1 MASPLCAG
9 KTKLLLLMAATL
21 ILQHS
26 TAAADW
32 AVGAGN
38 SSLAKPGCRDKCGN
52 VSIPYPFGIGKDCF
66 REGFEVSCPPDDVPI
81 LNTSGTP
88 LLEIN
93 LNFGEARIQNNISQ
107 ACNITRFDMLIGA
120 TVLVQRFFMVSGT
133 RNIFTAIGCS
143 TVALI
148 AGDMEDGGLD
158 FYSFS
163 TCGSFCTEDAIDNTS
178 TDCSGRGCCQT
189 AIPRNLKS
197 FFPVFLNNSLIRA
210 QNFSPCSYAFI
221 AETGWFSF
229 DPSYVTSQNLQNQ
242 FGFGPPLVLDWVA
255 GNGSCE
261 ASRKMGSSY
270 PCIDANSECV
280 DVPNGPG
287 FLCNCS
293 TGFEGNPYLAGGCRD
308 INECDYPSMYSC
320 INGTCTNTIGS
331 YNCTCP
337 AGTQSKDPKNSPC
350 TPIPGTNKQPQ
361 VKVVIGIPSPPI
373 VFLLGT
379 RSVG

>member
-1 MASPLCAG
+1 MAICLSDTCFGHTLLFIG

-26 TAAADW
+26 TTAADG
-32 AVGAGN
+32 AAGAGN

-66 REGFEVSCPPDDVPI
+66 REGFEVYCSTPDKVPI

-107 ACNITRFDMLIGA
+107 ACNITKFNMVLGA
-120 TVLVQRFFMVSGT
+120 SIPVQRFFMVSRT

-143 TVALI
+143 TIALI
-148 AGDMEDGGLD
+148 AGEIQTPIEEDGGFIFD
-158 FYSFS
+158 GISA
-163 TCGSFCTEDAIDNTS
+163 CGSFYTEDIIDNT
-178 TDCSGRGCCQT
+178 TKDCSGRGCCQT

-197 FFPVFLNNSLIRA
+197 FIPFFLNNSLLGA
-210 QNFSPCSYAFI
+210 QIFSPCSYAFI
-221 AETGWFSF
+221 AETGWFAF
-229 DPSYVTSQNLQNQ
+229 HPSYVTSQNLQNQ

-287 FLCNCS
+287 FRCNCS
-293 TGFEGNPYLAGGCRD
+293 TGYEGNPYLAGGCRGQ
-308 INECDYPSMYSC
+308 SA
-320 INGTCTNTIGS
+320 CTHLRN
-331 YNCTCP
+331 
-337 AGTQSKDPKNSPC
+337 
-350 TPIPGTNKQPQ
+350 
-361 VKVVIGIPSPPI
+361 
-373 VFLLGT
+373 
-379 RSVG
+379 